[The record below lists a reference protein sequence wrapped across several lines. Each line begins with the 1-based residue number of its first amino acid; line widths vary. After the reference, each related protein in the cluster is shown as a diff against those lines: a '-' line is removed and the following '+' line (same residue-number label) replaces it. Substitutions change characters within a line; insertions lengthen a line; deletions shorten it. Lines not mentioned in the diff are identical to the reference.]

1 MTNATYYDW
10 FTTRVEVARQAG
22 VCYYTP
28 DLLDMKAVEL
38 GKALPFTKLMDIEQ
52 KAIIELVDQEYL
64 AYLFLNN
71 SNQKM
76 HTQLK
81 KDVANNYSNGNQD
94 AYPSDIHKAL
104 TLMNEYKPLKL
115 DNPVVAVQGTAFATK
130 GSHKG
135 GKKGGSKSKK
145 YYSDAEWK
153 VLSSEAQTKIINERK
168 KAMDDVDNEKSAA
181 SAKSSKSIKSLTKTM
196 KALEKDDWR
205 LKKYVSV
212 LQKCDED
219 DEDDSSLSSVGGSTH
234 FQEALEILS
243 DSYPKIALAL
253 NSKKSMGLDLRNFLL
268 LDNQLTFDLC
278 CSRKFT
284 SL

>member
-1 MTNATYYDW
+1 MKQDVDWVTISASFNPIALFKLIKKFVLKQSDNQYRMAVLIAEQLSILEFRQDDQVTNATYYER
-10 FTTRVEVARQAG
+10 FTTSVKVARQAG

-38 GKALPFTKLMDIEQ
+38 RKALPFTKLLVIEQ
-52 KAIIELVDQEYL
+52 KAIIELVKQEYL

-81 KDVANNYSNGNQD
+81 KDVAKDYSKGNQD

-115 DNPVVAVQGTAFATK
+115 DNPVVAAQGTAFAIK
-130 GSHKG
+130 CSHKG

-153 VLSSEAQTKIINERK
+153 ALSSEAQTKNH
-168 KAMDDVDNEKSAA
+168 
-181 SAKSSKSIKSLTKTM
+181 
-196 KALEKDDWR
+196 
-205 LKKYVSV
+205 
-212 LQKCDED
+212 Q
-219 DEDDSSLSSVGGSTH
+219 
-234 FQEALEILS
+234 
-243 DSYPKIALAL
+243 
-253 NSKKSMGLDLRNFLL
+253 
-268 LDNQLTFDLC
+268 
-278 CSRKFT
+278 
-284 SL
+284 